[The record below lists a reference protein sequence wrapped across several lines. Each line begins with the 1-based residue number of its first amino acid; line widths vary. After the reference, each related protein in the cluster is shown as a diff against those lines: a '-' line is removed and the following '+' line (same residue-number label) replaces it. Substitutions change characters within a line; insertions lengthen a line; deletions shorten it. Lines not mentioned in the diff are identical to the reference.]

1 MGSSGLEPP
10 TSRLS
15 GARSNRLS
23 YEPIIESGNHL
34 FSQAV
39 SHQVSSADYV
49 LTFVFGMG
57 TGVSH
62 NRIITGNFSSALLPV
77 PSKPNKEIIA
87 VYYRFVNYFQFHFFL
102 GQALDLLVQVS

>member
-1 MGSSGLEPP
+1 
-10 TSRLS
+10 
-15 GARSNRLS
+15 
-23 YEPIIESGNHL
+23 
-34 FSQAV
+34 
-39 SHQVSSADYV
+39 
-49 LTFVFGMG
+49 MG

-87 VYYRFVNYFQFHFFL
+87 VYRCFVNYFQFHFFL